1 MRPVGL
7 KQQRKQIESCCDSQR
22 QQRRQRQ
29 TQQPRQLQSNLFHRQ
44 VICLQ
49 KQMFCNLLT
58 RKFLCVF
65 CVLALFAVARFLRPP
80 QHLFTLFVLLF
91 RLLSTRYWVSLSLS
105 RSLSLCSTS
114 CLAPSYSLALFL
126 SGSCFANENCTRML
140 PK

>member
-105 RSLSLCSTS
+105 RSLCSTS
-114 CLAPSYSLALFL
+114 CLSPSYSLAVL
-126 SGSCFANENCTRML
+126 SLSLWQLLC
-140 PK
+140 K

>member
-7 KQQRKQIESCCDSQR
+7 KQQRKQMESCCDSRQ

-29 TQQPRQLQSNLFHRQ
+29 TQQPSQLQSNLFHRQ

-114 CLAPSYSLALFL
+114 CLSPSYLLTALLSLSLRQL
-126 SGSCFANENCTRML
+126 LC
-140 PK
+140 K

>member
-7 KQQRKQIESCCDSQR
+7 KQQSKQIESYCDSR

-29 TQQPRQLQSNLFHRQ
+29 TQKPSQLQSNLFHRQ

-65 CVLALFAVARFLRPP
+65 CVFLALFAVARFVRRPP
-80 QHLFTLFVLLF
+80 PDTCLHCLCCCFVCCLHVIGY
-91 RLLSTRYWVSLSLS
+91 LSVSVAAPVLVCFPLSLF
-105 RSLSLCSTS
+105 
-114 CLAPSYSLALFL
+114 LFL